1 MAKLTV
7 KDLDV
12 KSKRVLVRVDFNV
25 PIDDNNEITDD
36 NRIVSSLPTIKY
48 LINEGAKVILCSHL
62 GRPKGK
68 FDEKYSLSPVAK
80 RLAELLPDTRVEFA
94 HDVIGPD
101 AQEKAS
107 SLKDGEVLLLENVRF
122 HKEETDNDEEFAK
135 KLASF
140 ADIFVSDAFGSVH
153 RAHASTAGVA
163 KFLPAAAG
171 FLIEK
176 ELRFLYG
183 ALENPKRP
191 FVAIMGGA
199 KVADKIGVIRNLL
212 KKCDAILI
220 GGGMA
225 YTFFKALGYEIGN
238 SLLDNDSV
246 GLAADLMKE
255 AEERGV
261 KMLLPVDTVA
271 AKEYSAD
278 AEHKTVPSDSI
289 PAGWEG
295 LDIGVKTQEVYA
307 REIISAKTVVWNG
320 PMGVFEFPA
329 FENGTAA
336 VALACAACKGVT
348 IIGGGDSAAAV
359 KKLGL
364 AEKITHVS
372 TGGGASLELLEG
384 RELPGITVLND
395 K

>member
-36 NRIVSSLPTIKY
+36 NRIVASLPTIKY
-48 LINEGAKVILCSHL
+48 LIDQGAKVILCSHL

-68 FDEKYSLSPVAK
+68 FEEKYSLSPVAT
-80 RLAELLPDTRVEFA
+80 RLAGLLPETRVEFA
-94 HDVIGPD
+94 RDVIGPD

-122 HKEETDNDEEFAK
+122 HKEETDNDEGFAK
-135 KLASF
+135 RLASL
-140 ADIFVSDAFGSVH
+140 ADVFVSDAFGSVH

-176 ELRFLYG
+176 ELKFLYG
-183 ALENPKRP
+183 ALEDPQRP

-212 KKCDAILI
+212 KKCDTILL

-225 YTFFKALGYEIGN
+225 YTFFKAMGYEIGN
-238 SLLDNDSV
+238 SLLDNDSI

-255 AEERGV
+255 AEKHGV
-261 KMLLPVDTVA
+261 KMLL
-271 AKEYSAD
+271 
-278 AEHKTVPSDSI
+278 
-289 PAGWEG
+289 
-295 LDIGVKTQEVYA
+295 
-307 REIISAKTVVWNG
+307 
-320 PMGVFEFPA
+320 
-329 FENGTAA
+329 
-336 VALACAACKGVT
+336 
-348 IIGGGDSAAAV
+348 
-359 KKLGL
+359 
-364 AEKITHVS
+364 
-372 TGGGASLELLEG
+372 SLLH
-384 RELPGITVLND
+384 
-395 K
+395 